1 MNLVVCLSVYTVSEL
16 FINLFLYLSNLAL
29 GQDARIAHF
38 SSTYLSYLLFC
49 LSNYSSVYQFGFCSR
64 REVHIFLNLFIHL
77 LIHLFLYLSI
87 WLSSKARELYISSL
101 STHLF
106 VNLFTIDLLTHLFL
120 ILISSTFYSFTSL
133 SIYQCIYELIY
144 SFHPWFC
151 FSPFLFVHRA
161 ENVLWFLY

>member
-1 MNLVVCLSVYTVSEL
+1 MNLVVCLSVYSVSEL

-29 GQDARIAHF
+29 GQDARLSHF
-38 SSTYLSYLLFC
+38 SPTYLSFLLIC
-49 LSNYSSVYQFGFCSR
+49 LSNYSSANQFGFCSR

-87 WLSSKARELYISSL
+87 WLSSKARKLYTTSL
-101 STHLF
+101 LTHLF
-106 VNLFTIDLLTHLFL
+106 VNLFTIDLFTHLLL
-120 ILISSTFYSFTSL
+120 IIISSTFYPFTSL
-133 SIYQCIYELIY
+133 SIYPSIYELIY
-144 SFHPWFC
+144 SFHPC